1 MCFRV
6 LVSVERKRVMQE
18 VETNAKGGGDWWLG
32 ARVCIRRAGYLL
44 LQVGSRH
51 FGGVS
56 VRMDNDDF
64 GTLQGMTQLH
74 KDV

>member
-1 MCFRV
+1 MFQGFG
-6 LVSVERKRVMQE
+6 SVERKRVMQE
-18 VETNAKGGGDWWLG
+18 VETNAKGGDDWWLG

-56 VRMDNDDF
+56 VRTDNDDL
-64 GTLQGMTQLH
+64 GTLQDMTQLH

>member
-6 LVSVERKRVMQE
+6 WVSVERKRVMQE

-32 ARVCIRRAGYLL
+32 ARDCIRRAGYLL

-51 FGGVS
+51 FGGVMRWAAQC
-56 VRMDNDDF
+56 VRYELLSLEARSF
-64 GTLQGMTQLH
+64 
-74 KDV
+74 